1 MKILK
6 NSTIEMSEVLATIIS
21 SRDIVDRLNVHIKAA
36 SSKQVSLDFK
46 NVEFVSRSAAHELL
60 TIKEDWKRKSLSRDK
75 EINFVNTNEE
85 VSTMLRVVAA
95 NRAVPKIKPTFQV
108 EHVDVRTLLKDV
120 VSV

>member
-21 SRDIVDRLNVHIKAA
+21 SRDIVDRLNAHIKAA
-36 SSKQVSLDFK
+36 LSKQVSLNFK

-75 EINFVNTNEE
+75 EINFINTNEE
-85 VSTMLRVVAA
+85 VSAMLRVVAA
-95 NRAVPKIKPTFQV
+95 NRAVPKTKPIFQA
-108 EHVDVRTLLKDV
+108 EHVDVRTLLKDLA
-120 VSV
+120 